1 MEKEN
6 EHLIEDPVIR
16 ELVEKLK
23 DMPERLARQK
33 REYYER
39 KEFVKKV
46 FGKAVEQAFGI
57 KVKD

>member
-1 MEKEN
+1 MKQDDEFI
-6 EHLIEDPVIR
+6 IEDPVIR

-57 KVKD
+57 KAKD

>member
-1 MEKEN
+1 MKN

-16 ELVEKLK
+16 KLVEKLK
-23 DMPERLARQK
+23 DMPKRLARQK

-46 FGKAVEQAFGI
+46 FEKAVEQAFGPKI
-57 KVKD
+57 GS